1 MAQFKQML
9 EIQMVIFIYLLIG
22 AICKKNKIITKES
35 QQKLIP
41 FILNGLM
48 PIMTFHSF
56 KAVTLQMMEK
66 AFIVLIIAIVIC
78 FVSLMLAKFVYH
90 KYPIDKQKILQY
102 GTLLSNAGF
111 AGLPIASQML
121 CEVGLIYASI
131 YLIPIRIFMWS
142 AGRTILSSESASPKE
157 IIISLLKNPNI
168 VAVLIGLP
176 RGLLQISLPAIVD
189 TAFSNVSSC
198 VTPISLIVIGA
209 VICDVGFKHFFE
221 EGMISYC
228 IMRLGL
234 IPILTLIITTLCGFD
249 ATIIGTTTILA
260 SMPAPTTTALLAGQY
275 HLDVNYASK
284 LVFLTTL
291 LSMITCPLLMMF
303 L

>member
-9 EIQMVIFIYLLIG
+9 EIQMVIFIYLLVG
-22 AICKKNKIITKES
+22 AICKKSKIITKEN
-35 QQKLIP
+35 QQQFIP

-48 PIMTFHSF
+48 PIMVFHSF
-56 KAVTLQMMEK
+56 RSVTMSMMKE
-66 AFIVLIIAIVIC
+66 AFLVFVIC
-78 FVSLMLAKFVYH
+78 IVMCIVSVMLGKIVYR
-90 KYPIDKQKILQY
+90 KYPVDKQKILQY
-102 GTLLSNAGF
+102 GTLISNAGF
-111 AGLPIASQML
+111 AGLPIASQMFG
-121 CEVGLIYASI
+121 EVGLIYASI

-157 IIISLLKNPNI
+157 IAISLLKNPNI
-168 VAVLIGLP
+168 IAVLLGLP

-189 TAFSNVSSC
+189 TAFSNISSC
-198 VTPISLIVIGA
+198 VTPVSLIVIGA
-209 VICDVGFKHFFE
+209 VICDVGFKNFFE
-221 EGMISYC
+221 EGMITYC
-228 IMRLGL
+228 MMRLGL
-234 IPILTLIITTLCGFD
+234 IPVLTLIVTSLCGFD
-249 ATIIGTTTILA
+249 ANVIGTTTILA

-291 LSMITCPLLMMF
+291 LSIITCPLLMMF

>member
-48 PIMTFHSF
+48 PVMTFHSF

-78 FVSLMLAKFVYH
+78 VVSLMLAKFVYR

-102 GTLLSNAGF
+102 GTLISNAGF
-111 AGLPIASQML
+111 AGLPIASQMFG
-121 CEVGLIYASI
+121 EVGLIYASI

-157 IIISLLKNPNI
+157 IMISLLKNPNI

-189 TAFSNVSSC
+189 TAFGNVSSC

-234 IPILTLIITTLCGFD
+234 IPLLTLIITTLCGFD

-275 HLDVNYASK
+275 HLDVNFASK

>member
-48 PIMTFHSF
+48 PVMTFHSF

-78 FVSLMLAKFVYH
+78 VVSLMLAKFVYR

-102 GTLLSNAGF
+102 GTLISNAGF
-111 AGLPIASQML
+111 AGLPIASQMFG
-121 CEVGLIYASI
+121 EVGLIYASI

-157 IIISLLKNPNI
+157 IMISLLKNPNI

-189 TAFSNVSSC
+189 TAFGNVSSC

-234 IPILTLIITTLCGFD
+234 IPVLTLIITTLCGFD

>member
-48 PIMTFHSF
+48 PVMTFHSF
-56 KAVTLQMMEK
+56 KAITLQMMEK

-78 FVSLMLAKFVYH
+78 VVSLMLAKFVYR

-102 GTLLSNAGF
+102 GTLISNAGF
-111 AGLPIASQML
+111 AGLPIASQMFG
-121 CEVGLIYASI
+121 EVGLIYASI

-189 TAFSNVSSC
+189 TAFGNVSSC

-228 IMRLGL
+228 MMRLGL
-234 IPILTLIITTLCGFD
+234 IPVLTLIITSFCGFD
-249 ATIIGTTTILA
+249 ATVIGTTTILA

-291 LSMITCPLLMMF
+291 LSMFTCPLLMMF

>member
-9 EIQMVIFIYLLIG
+9 EIQMVIFIYLLVG

-48 PIMTFHSF
+48 PVMTFHSF

-78 FVSLMLAKFVYH
+78 VVSLLLAKFVYR

-102 GTLLSNAGF
+102 GTLISNAGF
-111 AGLPIASQML
+111 AGLPIASQMFG
-121 CEVGLIYASI
+121 EVGLIYASI

-168 VAVLIGLP
+168 IAVLIGLP

-189 TAFSNVSSC
+189 TAFGNVSSC

-228 IMRLGL
+228 MMRLGL
-234 IPILTLIITTLCGFD
+234 IPVLTLIITSFCGFD
-249 ATIIGTTTILA
+249 ATVIGTTTILA

-303 L
+303 F

>member
-48 PIMTFHSF
+48 PVMTFHSF

-78 FVSLMLAKFVYH
+78 VVSLMLAKFVYR

-111 AGLPIASQML
+111 AGLPIASQMFG
-121 CEVGLIYASI
+121 EVGLIYASI

-157 IIISLLKNPNI
+157 IMISLLKNPNI

-189 TAFSNVSSC
+189 TAFGNVSSC

-234 IPILTLIITTLCGFD
+234 IPLLTLIITTLCGFD